1 VIAAF
6 IRVIRRVLGEPLVHF
21 FVLAVALLAVQQ
33 RFLQPEPRQRIVV
46 SPEVVR
52 GLRQDFVRRT
62 GAEPSPAEAAALLER
77 YLDNEVLYREAL
89 AQGLDR
95 GDIIVRRRLIQK
107 MEFVL
112 EASEPIANPSDAE
125 LQQYLDTHAERYA
138 TRARVSL
145 AHVFVS
151 TDRHGDAAES
161 QAAALQAQLA
171 AGADPAPLG
180 DPFLRGREF
189 KLYTEAELAGIFG
202 AAFVQAVMPLP
213 VGAWSRP
220 LRSSF
225 GWHVVRLDQRTPGRV
240 PEVREVRDSVLRD
253 WLEERRTA
261 AGRSA
266 LQRLRATYDIDVRVP
281 DRPDPFSRTPGSSEP
296 DQPPLSRSTR
306 GREGLG

>member
-1 VIAAF
+1 
-6 IRVIRRVLGEPLVHF
+6 
-21 FVLAVALLAVQQ
+21 LLAVQR
-33 RFLQPEPRQRIVV
+33 RFLPPAPRQRIVV
-46 SPEVVR
+46 SPDVVR

-62 GAEPSPAEAAALLER
+62 GGEPSPVEAAALLER

-112 EASEPIANPSDAE
+112 EASEPIAAPSDAE

-138 TRARVSL
+138 MRDRVAL
-145 AHVFVS
+145 THVFVG
-151 TDRHGDAAES
+151 TDRHGEAAES

-171 AGADPAPLG
+171 AGADPTTLG

-189 KLYTEAELAGIFG
+189 KLYTETELAGVFG
-202 AAFVQAVMPLP
+202 AAFAQAVMSLPL
-213 VGAWSRP
+213 GEWSRP

-240 PEVREVRDSVLRD
+240 PDVREVRDSVMRD
-253 WLEERRTA
+253 WLEERRAA
-261 AGRSA
+261 AGRTA
-266 LQRLRATYDIDVRVP
+266 LDRVRATYDIDVREP
-281 DRPDPFSRTPGSSEP
+281 DLPESFPRTPGG
-296 DQPPLSRSTR
+296 R
-306 GREGLG
+306 GPG